1 MILKQLKSNKPVN
14 LLIFPV
20 IALLFWLNDLL
31 HPFSY
36 QFLPGDGNTVLFGFI
51 NRITSEHAF
60 IRVAVSLVL
69 ILFIATAIQVINNR
83 YSFIYIRS
91 KLPATLFVIIVSGL
105 TSLHTLL
112 PVFPAALF
120 MLFALFN
127 LFGIFEETKPYSSIL
142 NTGIFLGIA
151 TLFYLNLIFLLP
163 AFIISI
169 AILSHESNWRNYAI
183 LFIGFFLPLIFTF
196 SFAFINDQTGE
207 IVSAIAKSFTTPIIR
222 FHLTLPM
229 VIFFA
234 FLTLLTLT
242 GSIKIALQYGS
253 KKVSTRKYFTIFFIL
268 FVSSLLTLVLV
279 PGASLEMLIITA
291 VPVTYLMSNL
301 FVFMKSK
308 FWSEFLFIVL
318 LAVVIFMQIAEKF
331 I

>member
-1 MILKQLKSNKPVN
+1 MILKQLKSNRQVN

-36 QFLPGDGNTVLFGFI
+36 QFLPGDGNTVLFAFI

-60 IRVAVSLVL
+60 IRVALSLVL
-69 ILFIATAIQVINNR
+69 ILFMAIAIQAINNR

-91 KLPATLFVIIVSGL
+91 KLPATLFIIIVSGL
-105 TSLHTLL
+105 PLLHTLL
-112 PVFPAALF
+112 PVFPATLF
-120 MLFALFN
+120 MLFALYN
-127 LFGIFEETKPYSSIL
+127 LFGIFEETKPYSPIL

-196 SFAFINDQTGE
+196 SFAFITNQTGE
-207 IVSAIAKSFTTPIIR
+207 IVSAIVKSFTTPIIR

-229 VIFFA
+229 IIFFA
-234 FLTLLTLT
+234 FLTLLTFA
-242 GSIKIALQYGS
+242 GSIKIALQYDS

-268 FVSSLLTLVLV
+268 FISSLLAFVLV

-291 VPVTYLMSNL
+291 VPVTYLISNL

-318 LAVVIFMQIAEKF
+318 LAAVIFMQIAEKF